1 MRVLVR
7 EHCKIERTC
16 FALNHLIVS
25 IAQVTK
31 RENLG
36 RTRLLTGGPAAV
48 ATTMRGGGTLKWR
61 TRTVCCRRCM
71 DGRLGCDHHELM
83 SAPVVVRPGSSL
95 FRDRRDDDRALRVTW
110 HPVDDLFVLSTWHGG
125 VCVSTVQLGRSDV
138 PAVIAALAA
147 GLADTSTTWS
157 VPSYRTTS
165 QAALPGL
172 AQRVRRTIRLPIRR
186 DRG

>member
-1 MRVLVR
+1 
-7 EHCKIERTC
+7 
-16 FALNHLIVS
+16 
-25 IAQVTK
+25 
-31 RENLG
+31 
-36 RTRLLTGGPAAV
+36 
-48 ATTMRGGGTLKWR
+48 
-61 TRTVCCRRCM
+61 M
-71 DGRLGCDHHELM
+71 DGRAGCDHHDGM

-95 FRDRRDDDRALRVTW
+95 FRDRRDDGRALRVTW

-165 QAALPGL
+165 HAALPGL
-172 AQRVRRTIRLPIRR
+172 GQRVRRTIRLPIRR
-186 DRG
+186 GRD